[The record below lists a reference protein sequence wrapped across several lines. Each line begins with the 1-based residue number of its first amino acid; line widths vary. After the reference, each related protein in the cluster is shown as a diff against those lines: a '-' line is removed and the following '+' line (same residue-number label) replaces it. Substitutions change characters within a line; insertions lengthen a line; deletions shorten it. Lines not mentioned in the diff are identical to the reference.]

1 MPKHD
6 SPGVSSLKTHKQ
18 AEQYKLWFR
27 EKVEAAAASRQPITP
42 HDDVMASARKIIES
56 AKVRRKMA

>member
-6 SPGVSSLKTHKQ
+6 FPGISRFESHEQ
-18 AEQYKLWFR
+18 AEQYERWFR

-42 HDDVMASARKIIES
+42 QEDVIASARKIIES
-56 AKVRRKMA
+56 AKVSRKMA

>member
-6 SPGVSSLKTHKQ
+6 FPGISRFEPHEQ
-18 AEQYKLWFR
+18 AEQYERWFR

-42 HDDVMASARKIIES
+42 QEDVIASARKIIES
-56 AKVRRKMA
+56 AKVSRKMA

>member
-6 SPGVSSLKTHKQ
+6 SPGISRFETHEQ
-18 AEQYKLWFR
+18 AEQYERWFR

-42 HDDVMASARKIIES
+42 QEDVIASARKIIES
-56 AKVRRKMA
+56 AKVSRKMA